1 MLLLNLLACA
11 GNAIVGADTDP
22 ADTDPVEE
30 IEAPCTP
37 VAAVL
42 FDLGGTLLVEGND
55 GLFEDAYDV
64 DNLLDALE
72 AAAIPVGIVTNVP
85 ATWTIEEV
93 NALLA
98 EPTFLDRFD
107 VVLLSS
113 EAESRPKP
121 SPDIFLEALA
131 LLPEPVAAG
140 QALFV
145 TEELPD
151 LADAEPPTRGA
162 RAAGLVGVHLS
173 DATPDP
179 LADRTVTTAD
189 FARMAAEPWVECLEA
204 E

>member
-1 MLLLNLLACA
+1 MLLLSLLACA
-11 GNAIVGADTDP
+11 GNAIVGGDTDTVAADT
-22 ADTDPVEE
+22 AEDTAP
-30 IEAPCTP
+30 PCTP

-72 AAAIPVGIVTNVP
+72 AAAIPVGVVTNVP
-85 ATWTIEEV
+85 STWTIEDV
-93 NALLA
+93 RALLA

-113 EAESRPKP
+113 EATANPKP
-121 SPDIFLEALA
+121 NPAIYLEALA
-131 LLPEPVAAG
+131 LLPMPVPAAE
-140 QALFV
+140 AVFV

-151 LADAEPPTRGA
+151 IADAEPPTRGA

-173 DATPDP
+173 DTTPDP
-179 LADRTVTTAD
+179 LADHTVTTAD
-189 FARMAAEPWVECLEA
+189 FADLAAEPWMACLEA